1 MNEINIDEFLRNNKP
16 MVKDDPA
23 FMLNVQRKLDA
34 VEGIKNE
41 IDCKRRHGRSVILVT
56 LFIGVATGIM
66 ATIIVMLFPL
76 GNIKSRLA
84 DILASLAPWKPY
96 LAIAA
101 AIAVSLLSI
110 YLGDNSPLIINKL
123 FHLPPSKTDGGDC
136 LSN

>member
-1 MNEINIDEFLRNNKP
+1 MNEINIDEFLRKNKP

-23 FMLNVQRKLDA
+23 FTLNVQRKLDA

-41 IDCKRRHGRSVILVT
+41 IDRQRRHGRSVILVT
-56 LFIGVATGIM
+56 LFIGAATGIM
-66 ATIIVMLFPL
+66 VTIIVMLFPL

-96 LAIAA
+96 IAIAA

-123 FHLPPSKTDGGDC
+123 YHLPPSKTDGGDC
-136 LSN
+136 LTN